1 MRRSIRNAAWVC
13 AVCAA
18 LPVFA
23 AGSVIRIGAAPG
35 EPAAYLDPQ
44 GRVAGFY
51 VDVLDEAA
59 RREGLTVDWVLYPR
73 RSDEA
78 LLTTAVD
85 VWAAANP
92 SPERRERFHLSR
104 PWWVADYILLVRA
117 GSPIKKPGD
126 TAGRTVMFSEF
137 PPSGKLAYSTL
148 PQAKLVMRTSAAD
161 RLAAVCA
168 GQVEAA
174 LLDSNDVQRMLLTRP
189 PGCEST
195 ALRQVP
201 HRAMKMELS
210 MMALPANKALVE
222 RLRARIDSMIRDGT
236 LPVLA
241 SAYPVLSSYASDVMM
256 SAERA
261 SYERRYYLVGF
272 LGSLLA
278 VATMLV
284 LLLLLRQAH
293 SRTRRALNKARQASR
308 AKSEFMAVMSHE
320 IRTPMHAALGFT
332 ELLMRTPLRED
343 QREYAASVRNSV
355 QCLLSIIN
363 DVLDLARLRMG
374 PLPVA
379 NESFSPGQL
388 GVEIA
393 AMMEV
398 IAEAAGLR
406 FVLNLDSTLP
416 ARITADAGRLRQ
428 IATNLCGNAVKFT
441 ETGQIEL
448 ALQVSPNG
456 PDTGWLALEVRDTGP
471 GISGEQQKVIFRPF
485 VQVDSSNTR
494 RRGGSG
500 LGLAIVARL
509 CEAMDGSIAVESKVG
524 VGSLFRVKLP
534 VSGISSHT
542 WLDELNLPRGAVT
555 LIGLADPRVDTLH
568 SFLQAAG
575 VPVER
580 LLPGGPP
587 PSHALTIVCGSVSLL
602 RLEPYPGRLILAA
615 SSAEIAGL
623 PEWARRRVHAFLPWP
638 AVGVMLRDALTGP
651 ALPQAVEPTPQ
662 TESHPS
668 GGLLVVEDNEVNRRV
683 MKGMLTHLGWQVA
696 LAGNGLEAL
705 QRFDQGHYAA
715 ILMDCQMPV
724 MDGLQATTEIR
735 KRENGARTPII
746 GVTAAAFQED
756 RDRCFAAGM
765 DDFLAKPV
773 TLDQLSQ
780 MLDKWVKRPPSPGP
794 PDD

>member
-1 MRRSIRNAAWVC
+1 M
-13 AVCAA
+13 
-18 LPVFA
+18 FA
-23 AGSVIRIGAAPG
+23 AGSVVRIGAAPG

-59 RREGLTVDWVLYPR
+59 RREGLTVEWVLYPR

-92 SPERRERFHLSR
+92 SPERRDRFYLSR

-117 GSPIKKPGD
+117 DSPIYKPPD
-126 TAGRTVMFSEF
+126 TAARTVLFSEF
-137 PPSGKLAYSTL
+137 PPSGKLAYTTL
-148 PQAKLVMRTSAAD
+148 PQAKLLPRPSAQE
-161 RLAAVCA
+161 RLVAVCA
-168 GQVEAA
+168 GQADAA
-174 LLDSNDVQRMLLTRP
+174 LLDSNDLQRMLHIRP

-195 ALRQVP
+195 PLRQVP
-201 HRAMKMELS
+201 HRDMKMELS
-210 MMALPANKALVE
+210 MMSLPAKKALVE

-241 SAYPVLSSYASDVMM
+241 SAYPVLSSYSSDVMM

-293 SRTRRALNKARQASR
+293 SRTRRALSKAREFSR

-379 NESFSPGQL
+379 AESFSPGQL

-393 AMMEV
+393 SMMEV

-406 FVLNLDSTLP
+406 FVLRLDPALP
-416 ARITADAGRLRQ
+416 ARVTADAGRLRQ

-448 ALQVSPNG
+448 AVKASPAE
-456 PDTGWLALEVRDTGP
+456 PDAGWLELEVHDTGP
-471 GISGEQQKVIFRPF
+471 GISGEQQQLIFRPF
-485 VQVDSSNTR
+485 VQLDSSTTR

-509 CEAMDGSIAVESKVG
+509 CEAMGGSVSVESKVG
-524 VGSLFRVKLP
+524 EGSLFRVKIP
-534 VSGISSHT
+534 VSGISSQS
-542 WLDELNLPRGAVT
+542 WIEELSLPREAVT
-555 LIGLADPRVDTLH
+555 LIGANDPRVETLH
-568 SFLQAAG
+568 AFLQSAG
-575 VPVER
+575 VSVER
-580 LLPGGPP
+580 LLPGGKP
-587 PSHALTIVCGSVSLL
+587 PSHSLAIVCGSATLL
-602 RLEPYPGRLILAA
+602 RMEPCRGRLILAA
-615 SSAEIAGL
+615 SSVEIADL
-623 PEWARRRVHAFLPWP
+623 PDWARQRVTAFLPWP

-651 ALPQAVEPTPQ
+651 ALPQVVEPPP
-662 TESHPS
+662 ESSAEPN

-683 MKGMLTHLGWQVA
+683 MKGMLTHLGWQVE

-705 QRFDQGHYAA
+705 QRFDHGHYAA

-735 KRENGARTPII
+735 KRQNGARIPII

-765 DDFLAKPV
+765 DDFLPKPV

-780 MLDKWVKRPPSPGP
+780 VLDKWVKRAPTPGLVG
-794 PDD
+794 D